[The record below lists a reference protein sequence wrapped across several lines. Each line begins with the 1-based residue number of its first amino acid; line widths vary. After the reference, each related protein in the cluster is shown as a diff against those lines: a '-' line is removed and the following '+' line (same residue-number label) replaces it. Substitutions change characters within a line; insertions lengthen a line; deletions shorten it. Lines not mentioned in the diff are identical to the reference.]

1 MNHTT
6 DTQALAHA
14 DEQFTRHA
22 IAAAKAV
29 QELEQRLKTPIT
41 PQCPPDAAAL
51 RFVDDVLAYT
61 PGADDFTLADFAADF
76 AAHSDFLNGL
86 IQPAIEEFSPSLQH
100 AGLTPA
106 ETITIKDYTA
116 VSAIPYC
123 ADRADAFSFNV
134 CAYINSGTHNAV
146 RHGLMYSTLRTKGH
160 TPDEIA
166 SALCA
171 EFMKG

>member
-1 MNHTT
+1 MTN
-6 DTQALAHA
+6 TQALAPA

-29 QELEQRLKTPIT
+29 QELEQRYKTPIN

-61 PGADDFTLADFAADF
+61 PSADDFTLADFAADF

-86 IQPAIEEFSPSLQH
+86 IQPALEDFRPSVEH

-106 ETITIKDYTA
+106 ETINIKGYEA
-116 VSAIPYC
+116 VPAIPYC
-123 ADRADAFSFNV
+123 ADRADAFAFHACS
-134 CAYINSGTHNAV
+134 YINSGTHNAV
-146 RHGLMYSTLRTKGH
+146 RHGVMYSALRSKGH

-166 SALCA
+166 SALCDA
-171 EFMKG
+171 FLKG